1 MTKIPLTA
9 GGRSLTPSGLQ
20 RAFLDASVVRSV
32 RRPVVAGIGATA
44 LIVLVTVASAGY
56 RRSGG
61 HSGGATGHVPRL
73 IGAYLP
79 VLALVLLPIGAIA
92 SVWVLMQSRRKEES
106 KGDWH
111 WTLVAAAVLTLL
123 FGGALYTAKH
133 LVDGHLDGGKNHGAA
148 PIAQGHVNQTSPT
161 KKARRQK
168 PSESA
173 HQVHFRWMP
182 ALVSG
187 AVLLGVAVSL
197 GAAAWRRRQR
207 GAALDEQ
214 APLAAALDEIVVDGL
229 DDLHSERDPRRAVI
243 RAYARMEQ
251 TFAAHGVPRE
261 KADTP
266 LEYLARVLESIS
278 VSASSARGL
287 TELYERA
294 KFSPHA
300 IDETMKDDAI
310 IALAGLRTEL
320 EQTTH
325 RSLSTVSSRSS
336 GNLRA
341 GLQLPSTSQRGNTPA
356 RVP

>member
-9 GGRSLTPSGLQ
+9 GARSLTPSGLQ

-32 RRPVVAGIGATA
+32 RRPVVAGIAATA
-44 LIVLVTVASAGY
+44 LIVLVTIASAGY

-61 HSGGATGHVPRL
+61 PSGGATRHLPRL
-73 IGAYLP
+73 IGDYLP
-79 VLALVLLPIGAIA
+79 ILALILLPIGAIA
-92 SVWVLMQSRRKEES
+92 SLWVLTQSRRKGES
-106 KGDWH
+106 KADWH

-133 LVDGHLDGGKNHGAA
+133 LVDGHLHGGRDDRAA
-148 PIAQGHVNQTSPT
+148 PIAPSHLDQTSPT
-161 KKARRQK
+161 KKARQQK

-197 GAAAWRRRQR
+197 GAAARQRRQQ

-229 DDLHSERDPRRAVI
+229 DDLHSERDPRLAVI

-251 TFAAHGVPRE
+251 TFAVHGVPRE

-266 LEYLARVLESIS
+266 LEYLARVLEGLS
-278 VSASSARGL
+278 VSTSSARGL

-310 IALAGLRTEL
+310 EALAGLRADL
-320 EQTTH
+320 EQTTG
-325 RSLSTVSSRSS
+325 RSLSTVSSPSS
-336 GNLRA
+336 SIPRL
-341 GLQLPSTSQRGNTPA
+341 
-356 RVP
+356 V

>member
-9 GGRSLTPSGLQ
+9 AARSLRPIRLQ
-20 RAFLDASVVRSV
+20 RAFLDASVIRSV
-32 RRPVVAGIGATA
+32 RRPVVAGIAATA

-61 HSGGATGHVPRL
+61 PSGGATGHVPRL
-73 IGAYLP
+73 IGDYHP
-79 VLALVLLPIGAIA
+79 ILALILVPIGAIA
-92 SVWVLMQSRRKEES
+92 SVWVLIQSRRKGES
-106 KGDWH
+106 KADWH

-123 FGGALYTAKH
+123 FGGALYMAKH
-133 LVDGHLDGGKNHGAA
+133 LVDGHPDGGKNHGAA
-148 PIAQGHVNQTSPT
+148 PIAQGHVDQTSPT
-161 KKARRQK
+161 KKARKQK

-173 HQVHFRWMP
+173 HQFHFRGLP
-182 ALVSG
+182 ALMSG

-197 GAAAWRRRQR
+197 GAAARQRRQQ
-207 GAALDEQ
+207 GAALEEQ

-229 DDLHSERDPRRAVI
+229 DDLQSERDPRLAVI

-251 TFAAHGVPRE
+251 TFAVHGVPRE

-266 LEYLARVLESIS
+266 LEYLARVLGSIS
-278 VSASSARGL
+278 VSPSSARGL

-310 IALAGLRTEL
+310 VALGGLRAEL
-320 EQTTH
+320 EQTTG
-325 RSLSTVSSRSS
+325 RSLSSVSSPSS
-336 GNLRA
+336 SNPPVGLRW
-341 GLQLPSTSQRGNTPA
+341 PSSSRRGTTPA
-356 RVP
+356 RFR

>member
-9 GGRSLTPSGLQ
+9 GARSLRPIGLQ

-32 RRPVVAGIGATA
+32 RRLPVVAGIGATA
-44 LIVLVTVASAGY
+44 LIVLVTVASGGY

-61 HSGGATGHVPRL
+61 PSGGATRHVPRL
-73 IGAYLP
+73 IGDYLP
-79 VLALVLLPIGAIA
+79 ILALILLPIGAIA
-92 SVWVLMQSRRKEES
+92 SVWVLLQSRRKEES
-106 KGDWH
+106 KADWH
-111 WTLVAAAVLTLL
+111 GTLVAAALLTLL

-133 LVDGHLDGGKNHGAA
+133 LVDRHLDGGKNHRAA
-148 PIAQGHVNQTSPT
+148 PIAPDHLDQTSPT
-161 KKARRQK
+161 MKARQQK
-168 PSESA
+168 RSESA
-173 HQVHFRWMP
+173 HQVHFRWLP

-187 AVLLGVAVSL
+187 AVLLGVALSL
-197 GAAAWRRRQR
+197 GAAARLRRQE

-229 DDLHSERDPRRAVI
+229 DDLHSERDPRLAVI

-251 TFAAHGVPRE
+251 TFAVHGVPRE

-266 LEYLARVLESIS
+266 LEYLARVLEGLS
-278 VSASSARGL
+278 VSTSSARGL

-310 IALAGLRTEL
+310 EALAGLRADL
-320 EQTTH
+320 EQTTG
-325 RSLSTVSSRSS
+325 RSLSTVSS
-336 GNLRA
+336 
-341 GLQLPSTSQRGNTPA
+341 PSASNPRL
-356 RVP
+356 V